1 MQSFYLSPQLVVV
14 CSANFPIA
22 AAPFVES
29 VLFYLSNSN
38 TSAVEASLSLH
49 RVAFDVRCVPLHLF
63 ELSIVTSYLQSSIV
77 SNKYAANTFKRPVAR
92 RFHMWNSHP
101 ASNEGWHSRL
111 VGGYCL
117 LLAQRIRAANSR
129 LPPLS
134 LGCIA
139 TGGGRVL
146 DWSPIFLGLN
156 RWRASINRHSMG
168 SFRATLSIYKESNNA
183 PIFFKTDGERFAQPK
198 TVKLLADCKYRL
210 DIVFRPAKKMA

>member
-1 MQSFYLSPQLVVV
+1 LSSAQQFFPSRPPHSWNRYSSICVTQIHLPVRLPFLFVVLHLAYV
-14 CSANFPIA
+14 AFHYTFLSYRSRRLISSRATCRINTRHL
-22 AAPFVES
+22 EQT
-29 VLFYLSNSN
+29 LSNCAARCN
-38 TSAVEASLSLH
+38 T
-49 RVAFDVRCVPLHLF
+49 VAHVNFHLA
-63 ELSIVTSYLQSSIV
+63 
-77 SNKYAANTFKRPVAR
+77 SNK
-92 RFHMWNSHP
+92 
-101 ASNEGWHSRL
+101 GWHSRL

-117 LLAQRIRAANSR
+117 VLALSIRAANSR
-129 LPPLS
+129 QPPLS

-156 RWRASINRHSMG
+156 CWRASINRHSMG